1 MPIDDGLWR
10 KRVGIFNAL
19 KFQAQ
24 VKSNIKNPWLF
35 LKIFLFFINYIY
47 AKLIYLISLSTFR
60 LLTNILQLVHVEI
73 LFLLCI
79 KILLYFCGN
88 IDINPGSSRSSLN
101 FYHWNLNGVAAH
113 EFIKVSLLHGYIT
126 ERNFDI
132 IWYLKPSLILL
143 LTVKMIGEKLKDIT

>member
-1 MPIDDGLWR
+1 M
-10 KRVGIFNAL
+10 
-19 KFQAQ
+19 
-24 VKSNIKNPWLF
+24 
-35 LKIFLFFINYIY
+35 IFLFFINYIY

-60 LLTNILQLVHVEI
+60 FLTKILQLVDVEI
-73 LFLLCI
+73 IFLLYI
-79 KILLYFCGN
+79 KILLYFCGD
-88 IDINPGSSRSSLN
+88 IDINPGPTRSSLT

-113 EFIKVSLLHGYIT
+113 EFIKVSLLQGYIT